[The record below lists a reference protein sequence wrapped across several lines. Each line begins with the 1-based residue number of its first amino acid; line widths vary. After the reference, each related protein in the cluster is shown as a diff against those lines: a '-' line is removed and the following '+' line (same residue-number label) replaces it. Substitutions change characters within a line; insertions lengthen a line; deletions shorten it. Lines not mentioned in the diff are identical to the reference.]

1 MVLHSV
7 AVPSFRIFWSASHCR
22 RGLWCVF
29 GWDLGVSLKLN
40 VLNDLLEEK

>member
-1 MVLHSV
+1 MVLHYV
-7 AVPSFRIFWSASHCR
+7 ALPSLRIFLSASHSG

-29 GWDLGVSLKLN
+29 GQDLGASLKFN